1 MRPGW
6 SPSIGCGAG
15 DFTYDSVTPKFYGES
30 ISKSKPQYGKWRVAL
45 LWHSYEKAGLLKRCY
60 AVDNSSIKGG
70 AGGKGRNPRIGHTS
84 LLRLQMK
91 TDPGVR
97 DPPKIC
103 QPPKYLSYP
112 SNHSHMENEIKSH
125 GKI

>member
-1 MRPGW
+1 M
-6 SPSIGCGAG
+6 
-15 DFTYDSVTPKFYGES
+15 
-30 ISKSKPQYGKWRVAL
+30 AL
-45 LWHSYEKAGLLKRCY
+45 LWHSYQKAGFLKRCY
-60 AVDNSSIKGG
+60 VVDNSSTKGRGG
-70 AGGKGRNPRIGHTS
+70 AVRGGREEGKNPRIGCLS
-84 LLRLQMK
+84 LLKLQMK

-112 SNHSHMENEIKSH
+112 SDHSHMENEIKSH

>member
-1 MRPGW
+1 
-6 SPSIGCGAG
+6 
-15 DFTYDSVTPKFYGES
+15 
-30 ISKSKPQYGKWRVAL
+30 
-45 LWHSYEKAGLLKRCY
+45 
-60 AVDNSSIKGG
+60 
-70 AGGKGRNPRIGHTS
+70 
-84 LLRLQMK
+84 MK

-125 GKI
+125 GKIWLFFFFNITQCLDEKGGGDIRRRRKKKLIVFPEFSKAISSF